1 MTALPTFFVIGAP
14 KAGTTSL
21 HHYLDQHP
29 QVQMSAIKEPR
40 YFVVSGDGLPAP
52 LEQVKDLAEYE
63 SLFDPGVGVR
73 GESSSD
79 YTTHPRRCG
88 APERI
93 RELIPGSKFVYLVRD
108 PVARTISHFKMR
120 VAAGGE
126 SRPLPVALSDLD
138 DPDSPYIWPSLYA
151 SQLERYLRHFPSE
164 RFLIVD
170 QADLLQD
177 RRSTLTEI
185 FEFLDVDAGVDSTRF
200 DAELHG
206 GQDVR
211 EYPAAYARVV
221 NRVVGPRVRWLPAGV
236 RRSARNRF
244 ERLLWP
250 PHDVSMDAELRARLE
265 DRYAPEVGRLRELTG
280 KAFPSWSL

>member
-1 MTALPTFFVIGAP
+1 VTALPTFFIIGAP

-40 YFVVSGDGLPAP
+40 YFVAAGEGIPPPVERVS
-52 LEQVKDLAEYE
+52 DLAEYE
-63 SLFDPGVGVR
+63 GLFDPAVGVR
-73 GESSSD
+73 GESSTD

-93 RELIPGSKFVYLVRD
+93 RQLVPSAKFIYLVRD
-108 PVARTISHFKMR
+108 PIARTISHFKMR

-126 SRPLPVALSDLD
+126 SRPLAVALRDLD
-138 DPDSPYIWPSLYA
+138 DPSSPYVWPSLYA
-151 SQLERYLRHFPSE
+151 SQLERYLPHFAPES
-164 RFLIVD
+164 FLVID
-170 QADLLQD
+170 QADLRGD
-177 RRSTLTEI
+177 RRATLAEI
-185 FEFLDVDAGVDSTRF
+185 FGFLGVDRSLDSARF
-200 DAELHG
+200 DEELHG

-211 EYPAAYARVV
+211 EYPTAYARVV
-221 NRVVGPRVRWLPAGV
+221 NRVVGPRLRWIPADL
-236 RRSARNRF
+236 RRGTRNRV

-250 PHDVSMDAELRARLE
+250 PQDVSMDGELRARLE

-280 KAFPSWSL
+280 RAFSSWSL